1 MKNIIR
7 ILALTLVL
15 CMAMGISLAE
25 TSETPAAVATA
36 YKANGV
42 TIDGDLSDWN
52 LSSPIVLKDPLQLVR
67 DGHFWKGED
76 DLSGNIYLA
85 WDGEYLYIAAM
96 VNEDTPFGAIETL
109 PIDGV
114 DNITLYISTNP
125 ADDPARTA
133 YANRDFKVTLMM
145 DGEYFD
151 TAVDRS
157 MVSKDARGRYVSKGV
172 DNGEQV
178 LDGYEPAAVQTTT
191 GYCFEARIPWSC
203 FAETQRNTVA
213 LYTPAA
219 GDALNFNVLL
229 TDIDYP
235 CPGTEYIPQ
244 ISWTGNPAAD
254 TNPSAWGR
262 ITLAE

>member
-1 MKNIIR
+1 MKNILR
-7 ILALTLVL
+7 ILALAIAL
-15 CMAMGISLAE
+15 CMTMGFACAE
-25 TSETPAAVATA
+25 APAQPEATA
-36 YKANGV
+36 HKANNIV
-42 TIDGDLSDWN
+42 IDGDLSDWN
-52 LSSPIVLKDPLQLVR
+52 LDSPMILKDPLQLVR

-76 DLSGNIYLA
+76 DLSGNIYAA
-85 WDGEYLYIAAM
+85 WDETYLYIAAM

-114 DNITLYISTNP
+114 DNVTLYISTNP
-125 ADDPARTA
+125 ADDPARTE
-133 YANRDFKVTLMM
+133 YANRDFKVTLVM

-157 MVSKDARGRYVSKGV
+157 MIKDKNVRGRYVSKGV
-172 DNGEQV
+172 DGGEQV

-219 GDALNFNVLL
+219 GDVLNFNVLL

-244 ISWTGNPAAD
+244 ISWTGNPYAD
-254 TNPSAWGR
+254 VSPAAWGR
-262 ITLAE
+262 LTLAE